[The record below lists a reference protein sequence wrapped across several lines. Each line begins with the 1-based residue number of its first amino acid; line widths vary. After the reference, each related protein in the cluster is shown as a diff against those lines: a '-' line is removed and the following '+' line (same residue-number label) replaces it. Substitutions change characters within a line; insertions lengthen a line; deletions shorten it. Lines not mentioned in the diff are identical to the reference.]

1 VHIAT
6 VILTA
11 LLALMFLGTGAVKIV
26 AAPRSMQMRKQL
38 RVDGRLWSSIGL
50 LEVAACIALAVG
62 LDVPLL
68 GLVASIG
75 LLLLMIGA
83 IAAHVRVGD
92 VGGAAP
98 AALLVVLV
106 VALIMLRT
114 AAGF

>member
-1 VHIAT
+1 VQIAI
-6 VILTA
+6 VALTA
-11 LLALMFLGTGAVKIV
+11 LLALMFLGAGAVKLV
-26 AAPRSMQMRKQL
+26 AAPWSIQTRKQL

-50 LEVAACIALAVG
+50 LEVAAYPGLAVG
-62 LDVPLL
+62 LGVPFL
-68 GLVASIG
+68 GLVVSIG

-92 VGGAAP
+92 VGGAVP